1 MDNPTLLYLLRYSVG
16 ASMIDSQKYSLMLPA
31 RIVEFFPVTQTATIL
46 ICAETIF
53 SSSEDTSDI
62 KLREP
67 LEGVPVHVVG
77 GGGWHLTMPIKAGDP
92 CIISF
97 SQVGYDHWLYEDK
110 DEAGLLAGL
119 PKPHLLRKFHED
131 DGFVT
136 VGFNTLPRAIK
147 KYSATDSTWIND
159 NVDHEAGEDFQVI
172 ALKEDLSIVIDS
184 SVSLTINAPAVVV
197 NCTTAEVNAEESSV
211 VNCDTSKINAGTSA
225 IVKSPIATMDCDV
238 GTIKASG
245 TVELDAP
252 ITNVSGI
259 LNVSGAANITGAVT
273 GAGGLA
279 VSGGSGASVTGN
291 LATSGGDVT
300 ADGKSLKTHTH
311 TISSGSSAGET
322 QPPS

>member
-1 MDNPTLLYLLRYSVG
+1 
-16 ASMIDSQKYSLMLPA
+16 MIDTQMYSLMLPA
-31 RIVEFFPVTQTATIL
+31 RIVEYFPETQTATVQ

-53 SSSEDTSDI
+53 SSSEEASEI

-67 LEGVPVHVVG
+67 LQGVPVHTVG
-77 GGGWHLTMPIKAGDP
+77 GGGWHLTMPIKTGDT

-97 SQVGYDHWLYEDK
+97 SQVGYDHWLYKDK

-119 PKPHLLRKFHED
+119 PKPHLHRQFSED

-172 ALKEDLSIVIDS
+172 TLKEDLSIVIDS

-211 VNCDTSKINAGTSA
+211 VNCDTSEINADTSA
-225 IVKSPIATMDCDV
+225 IVTSPIATMDCDV

-252 ITNVSGI
+252 VTNVSGI
-259 LNVSGAANITGAVT
+259 LNVTGAANVTGALT

-279 VSGGSGASVTGN
+279 VSGGAGASVSGSLT
-291 LATSGGDVT
+291 TSGGDVT
-300 ADGKSLKTHTH
+300 ADGISLKTHTH
-311 TISSGSSAGET
+311 VISGGSSAGNT